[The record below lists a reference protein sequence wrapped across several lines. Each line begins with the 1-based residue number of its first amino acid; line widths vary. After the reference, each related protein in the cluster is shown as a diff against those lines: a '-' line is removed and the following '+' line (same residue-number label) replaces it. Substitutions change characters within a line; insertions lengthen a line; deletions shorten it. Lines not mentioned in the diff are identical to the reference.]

1 MSFVSA
7 DLPPGARRTTY
18 DVPGGPLAGVELLPG
33 GEPYGTVLLVP
44 GFSGSKE
51 DFGPLLP
58 ELAAGGW
65 RVVALDQRGQ
75 HESPG
80 PDDPAAYTVEALA
93 SDVLAVADGLGTP
106 LHLLGH
112 SFGGLVTRAAV
123 LRRPDAFRSLV
134 LLGSGPQALTGPRVD
149 VLPFLPGVIESG
161 GMAAVADASEAMSPT
176 DNLGQPVPDAVKA
189 FLRIRWTTSSPVG
202 LIAMG
207 DALCTEPDRVDAL
220 RATGV
225 PVLVA
230 HGALDDAW
238 LPPVQADMAKRLGAA
253 YEVVPGAAHSPNA
266 EQPEATAKALL
277 AFLDQ
282 LT

>member
-1 MSFVSA
+1 MSYVSA
-7 DLPPGARRTTY
+7 DLPPGARTVSY
-18 DVPGGPLAGVELLPG
+18 EVPGGPLAAVELLPA
-33 GEPYGTVLLVP
+33 GEPRGTVLLVP

-65 RVVALDQRGQ
+65 RVVALDLRGQ
-75 HESPG
+75 YASPG

-93 SDVLAVADGLGTP
+93 ADVLAVAEEVGTP

-112 SFGGLVTRAAV
+112 SFGGLVARAAV
-123 LRRPDAFRSLV
+123 LRDPAAFCSLV
-134 LLGSGPQALTGPRVD
+134 LLGSGPVALTGPRVD

-161 GMAAVADASEAMSPT
+161 GMAAVADASEAMSQT
-176 DNLGQPVPDAVKA
+176 DNLGQPVPEAVKS
-189 FLRIRWTTSSPVG
+189 FLRTRWIASSPTG

-207 DALCTEPDRVDAL
+207 DALCTEPDRVAEL

-225 PVLVA
+225 RVLVA
-230 HGALDDAW
+230 HGELDDAW
-238 LPPVQADMAKRLGAA
+238 LPPVQADMAERLGAT

-277 AFLDQ
+277 AFWAG
-282 LT
+282 